1 MVSGE
6 INLVRLLLP
15 HWKKVGVAL
24 IAVLGMTLAD
34 VLQPWPLKIVLD
46 YVLAG
51 QRMPDCLATATNLA
65 CDGNKNSILNFAIV
79 AVGIITIVDSISS
92 YIESYIMTSVG
103 QWVAHDIRR
112 TVYHHVE
119 RLSLGYHDRKQ
130 TRDLITRMTNDIDAI
145 QDVITS
151 ALMDT
156 LINVLTIAGML
167 AVMFYLN
174 WRFSLFAIGI
184 TPLLFV
190 VVYKY

>member
-1 MVSGE
+1 MVSRE
-6 INLVRLLLP
+6 INLFRLLLP

-24 IAVLGMTLAD
+24 IAVLGITLAD

-51 QRMPDCLATATNLA
+51 HQMPGWLATATNLA
-65 CDGNKNSILNFAIV
+65 FDGNRNAILNFAIL

-92 YIESYIMTSVG
+92 YFESSIMTSVG

-130 TRDLITRMTNDIDAI
+130 TGDLITRMTNDIDAI

-156 LINVLTIAGML
+156 LIDVLTIAGML
-167 AVMFYLN
+167 GFMLY
-174 WRFSLFAIGI
+174 
-184 TPLLFV
+184 
-190 VVYKY
+190 